1 MSHTSSRT
9 LRTVAVA
16 LLVVAALFIA
26 VAPAMGLNKYLKTW
40 EDHYPDSTS
49 GDAGCALCHGS
60 STKNLNAYGRDLC
73 IEFEG
78 SAPADIA
85 PYLAAVEGLDS
96 DGDGSSNLIEIEAN
110 AQPGWTTGD
119 NALYTGLDGNCA
131 PIGTAIGVPV
141 GVPLPY
147 DPPAGGDPVAVPGG
161 PYSGYVGVPITFDG
175 TGSYD
180 SDGGA
185 IAGYTWDF
193 GDGTTGGGAVVQHT
207 YTAADTYVVTLTV
220 VDDEGIS
227 NSNSTMAT
235 VSGDSVLD
243 LDIDTFKVTKSQ
255 KVNRPISIQLSV
267 ENSGSV
273 LGQAIATVTG
283 MQDGVKVYEWRLN
296 VYDYTGQGTTSFAFP
311 TYTPTVKGTI
321 DWTATIADVDP
332 DVDLV
337 TATTVVK

>member
-1 MSHTSSRT
+1 
-9 LRTVAVA
+9 VAVA

-96 DGDGSSNLIEIEAN
+96 DGDGSSNLVEIGAN

-119 NALYTGLDGNCA
+119 NALYYGLDGNCA
-131 PIGTAIGVPV
+131 PIGTTIGVPA
-141 GVPLPY
+141 GVTLPY

-161 PYSGYVGVPITFDG
+161 PYSGNVDVPISFDG

-180 SDGGA
+180 SDGGE
-185 IAGYTWDF
+185 IVSYTWDF
-193 GDGTTGGGAVVQHT
+193 GDGLTGDGATPLHT
-207 YTAADTYVVTLTV
+207 FTAAGTYNVTLTV
-220 VDDEGIS
+220 VDDEGVS
-227 NSNSTMAT
+227 NSNSTTAT
-235 VSGDSVLD
+235 ISGDAVLD

-255 KVNRPISIQLSV
+255 KVNKAISIQLSV
-267 ENSGSV
+267 ENPGPV

-283 MQDGVKVYEWRLN
+283 VMGGEEVYTWSLN
-296 VYDYTGQGTTSFAFP
+296 VYDYSGKGTTSFDFP
-311 TYTPTVKGTI
+311 SYTPTAKGTI
-321 DWTATIADVDP
+321 DWSVTIADADP
-332 DVDLV
+332 DEDLA
-337 TATTVVK
+337 TATTVVR